1 MSFKNKKTVS
11 RPKNLDTYCMFTLL
25 TVCNTTLTAVHVFD
39 VSTAVLVLLIQFT
52 NTVLTK
58 SVFSNHTF
66 AVTCDLILRWK
77 KVQDN
82 IFLLLYRC

>member
-39 VSTAVLVLLIQFT
+39 VSTAVLVLLIQ
-52 NTVLTK
+52 
-58 SVFSNHTF
+58 SQ
-66 AVTCDLILRWK
+66 IL
-77 KVQDN
+77 V
-82 IFLLLYRC
+82 